1 MKKYLLKYL
10 FFGFLG
16 GLSMFLLDLYD
27 LYYSTNGWFYFLV
40 FILIVL
46 IPMLINKL
54 RNRQDNSFSQLFK
67 LGFAVALFSLIFKQI
82 ISNLYPILFISEEYK
97 IKLVDEKVNRLIMN
111 YEGNKIDIFQLENQA
126 LSFFDK
132 EMVEEIVA
140 SFAIFALY
148 LLAIVFFALILKT
161 KSSDLQE
168 VDAH

>member
-1 MKKYLLKYL
+1 M
-10 FFGFLG
+10 
-16 GLSMFLLDLYD
+16 
-27 LYYSTNGWFYFLV
+27 
-40 FILIVL
+40 
-46 IPMLINKL
+46 
-54 RNRQDNSFSQLFK
+54 
-67 LGFAVALFSLIFKQI
+67 GFAVALFSLIFKQI